1 MAERTTMNISLP
13 ESLRAWVDEQVEKGG
28 YGSASEYVR
37 HLLREE
43 RKRVTQ
49 EKLEEILMEGINS
62 PSVTMTDADW
72 EALKARVHERA
83 MKKRRKKTG

>member
-49 EKLEEILMEGINS
+49 EKLEEILTEGINS

-72 EALKARVHERA
+72 EALKARVRERA